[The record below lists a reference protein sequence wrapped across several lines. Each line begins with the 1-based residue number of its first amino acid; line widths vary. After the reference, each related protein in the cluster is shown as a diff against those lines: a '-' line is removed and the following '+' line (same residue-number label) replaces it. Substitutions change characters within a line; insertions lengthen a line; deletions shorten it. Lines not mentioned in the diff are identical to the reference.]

1 MVVTRDNPMA
11 QRILDA
17 AVRLFAQKGF
27 AATST
32 REIVE
37 AARVT
42 KPMLY
47 YYFDSKEGLCRA
59 ALERFRDQFEARLQ
73 RVLGEPREPLERL
86 VDVVWAHLEFCR
98 THEDIARLFYALYFG
113 PAEEVSWLNLEQYVC
128 AGNECLMQVVEEA
141 ERASLLRP
149 GCQQAF
155 IMALH
160 GMINIWVILFLKEHE
175 RLTRKVAQQIVEDL
189 LGGYGRR

>member
-1 MVVTRDNPMA
+1 VTRDNPMA

-32 REIVE
+32 REVVE

-59 ALERFRDQFEARLQ
+59 ALERFRDRFEARLR

-98 THEDIARLFYALYFG
+98 TNEDMARLFYALYFG
-113 PAEEVSWLNLEQYVC
+113 PAEEVAWLNMEQYVC

-141 ERASLLRP
+141 DRAGLLRP
-149 GCQQAF
+149 GCHQAF
-155 IMALH
+155 VMALH
-160 GMINIWVILFLKEHE
+160 GMINIWVILFLKENE

-189 LGGYGRR
+189 LGGYGPG